1 MNAASRAPP
10 ARDQTVDNW
19 RSLVGKLRADR
30 YDPWTEGEPRMAK
43 SKAFIPNK
51 LRPWIEARQRF
62 HLS

>member
-10 ARDQTVDNW
+10 AHDQTVDNR
-19 RSLVGKLRADR
+19 RSFDWKFRADR
-30 YDPWTEGEPRMAK
+30 YDCGSEGEPRMAK
-43 SKAFIPNK
+43 SKAFIPNE

>member
-1 MNAASRAPP
+1 MNPVSRLPP

-19 RSLVGKLRADR
+19 RSLDWKFGADR
-30 YDPWTEGEPRMAK
+30 YDPRIEGEPRMAK

-51 LRPWIEARQRF
+51 PRPWIEARQRF